1 MSFTNETYKTYS
13 FVECQ
18 IPTHNTGHPQEA
30 AMFRKLTDLMHL
42 RRATGF
48 LLSRQDDRLLDDI
61 GLTRA
66 DLQALHLGL
75 DQPDDSRWPASFPA
89 QRTHYERPG
98 QKLPV
103 SG

>member
-1 MSFTNETYKTYS
+1 
-13 FVECQ
+13 
-18 IPTHNTGHPQEA
+18 
-30 AMFRKLTDLMHL
+30 MFRKLTDLMHL

-48 LLSRQDDRLLDDI
+48 LLARQDDRLLDDI

-75 DQPDDSRWPASFPA
+75 GQPDDSRWPASFPA
-89 QRTHYERPG
+89 QRPHSERPG
-98 QKLPV
+98 QSLPV